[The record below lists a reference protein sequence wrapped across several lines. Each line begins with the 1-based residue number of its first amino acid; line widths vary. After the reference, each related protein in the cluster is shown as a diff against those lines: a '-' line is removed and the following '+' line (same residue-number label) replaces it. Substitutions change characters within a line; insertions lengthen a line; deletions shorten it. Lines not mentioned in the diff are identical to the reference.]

1 MAEVSKRDEIRKI
14 LKNHWGYESFRSLQ
28 EEIILSVLAG
38 NDTLA
43 LLPTGGGKSICFQV
57 PALAMKGLC
66 LVVSPLIALMKD
78 QVYHLKSKGIKAV
91 ALYSGMKNSEM
102 EDALSAALFDPVC
115 RFLYISPERLQTPQF
130 RANVKRMPVKMIAVD
145 EAHCISQWGYDF
157 RPPYLEIAAIREQCP
172 GATVLALT
180 ATATPAVAADIQ
192 NRLNFKKKNLFQK
205 SFRRENL
212 TYFVVSEED
221 KNNRMLRIMQHY
233 RGTGIVYVRNR
244 RKTAEAAEFL
254 RSNGIAA
261 DFYHAGLDPAERD
274 RRQDDWM
281 SGKTRVIVATNAFG
295 MGIDKPD
302 VRFVIHLDL
311 PDSIEAYFQEAG
323 RGGRD
328 EKPAAA
334 ILLYDQYDLRQLK
347 RSFTLS
353 FPPLEK
359 VREVYEELCQHFRI
373 AMGGGKNAVFPFY
386 AESHIRAV
394 GMTPVQYFNALKLLE
409 MAGAVVLS
417 RNLRK
422 VSQIRFRLGGDDLL
436 DFEQRN
442 PELAEAVKTIL
453 RSYGGVFTQYVEI
466 SERTLAERIGITET
480 ETVQLLQR
488 LRASGVIYYSQQ
500 SDIPLIIFMQ
510 DRLPSDHIYFDPKI
524 YEVRKERA
532 LLRMQAM
539 VDYVT
544 ATGTCRSQLLL
555 AYFGEKQSAPCGEC
569 DVCRKAHVTRPVVR
583 SITEQIKSLSSQG
596 LSEKEVLHRLAMT
609 YDEQTVTDA
618 MRKLIDLNGK
628 L

>member
-1 MAEVSKRDEIRKI
+1 MAEQDKRDEIRQI
-14 LKNHWGYESFRSLQ
+14 LKDYWGYGSFRSLQ
-28 EEIILSVLAG
+28 EEIILLVLAG

-57 PALAMKGLC
+57 PALALKGLC

-91 ALYSGMKNSEM
+91 ALYSGMKSSEM
-102 EDALSAALFDPVC
+102 ENALSAAMFDPNC
-115 RFLYISPERLQTPQF
+115 RFLYISPERLQTPAF
-130 RANVKRMPVKMIAVD
+130 KTNVKRMPVKIIAVD

-180 ATATPAVAADIQ
+180 ATATPEVAADIQ
-192 NRLNFKKKNLFQK
+192 HRLKFKKENLFQK

-221 KNNRMLRIMQHY
+221 KNSRMLRIMQHY

-244 RKTAEAAEFL
+244 RKTAETAEFL
-254 RSNGIAA
+254 CSNGIAA
-261 DFYHAGLDPAERD
+261 DFYHAGLDSAERD
-274 RRQDDWM
+274 RRQDNWM

-409 MAGAVVLS
+409 MAGVIVMS
-417 RNLRK
+417 QNLRK
-422 VSQIRFRLGGDDLL
+422 VSQIRFRLSGDDLL

-442 PELAEAVKTIL
+442 TELAEAVKTIL

-466 SERTLAERIGITET
+466 NERTLAERLGISEP

-488 LRASGVIYYSQQ
+488 LRQSGVLYYSQQ
-500 SDIPLIIFMQ
+500 SDIPLIVFMQ
-510 DRLPSDHIYFDPKI
+510 DRLPSDRIYFDPKI
-524 YEVRKERA
+524 YEERKERTR
-532 LLRMQAM
+532 LRMQSM

-544 ATGTCRSQLLL
+544 TADTCRSQLLL
-555 AYFGEKQSAPCGEC
+555 AYFGEKQSEPCGEC
-569 DVCRKAHVTRPVVR
+569 DVCRKARVTRPVVR
-583 SITEQIKSLSSQG
+583 QITEQVKALSAQG
-596 LSEKEVLHRLAMT
+596 LSEKEILQRLAMT
-609 YDEQTVTDA
+609 YDERTVTEA